1 MGVLPAPSVYRRL
14 PVSGDPVN
22 TYEEFVVFLKAKH
35 PAIRTGKLAFES
47 RSVTKCADVAARAR
61 SVVLYM
67 LPEDYLYSTGA
78 GT

>member
-1 MGVLPAPSVYRRL
+1 MGVMPAPSVYRRL
-14 PVSGDPVN
+14 PGSDDAVN

-47 RSVTKCADVAARAR
+47 RNVAKCADVAARAR
-61 SVVLYM
+61 SIVLYM
-67 LPEDYLYSTGA
+67 LPEDYGTGV